1 MIRMAPEATA
11 LKEKLSVLSSGTRLN
26 WAQGSGGRKE
36 ERTGERGNSFGL
48 AANDTNQLKKA

>member
-1 MIRMAPEATA
+1 MAPEATA

-26 WAQGSGGRKE
+26 WAQGPGGRKE
-36 ERTGERGNSFGL
+36 ERTGERANSFGL